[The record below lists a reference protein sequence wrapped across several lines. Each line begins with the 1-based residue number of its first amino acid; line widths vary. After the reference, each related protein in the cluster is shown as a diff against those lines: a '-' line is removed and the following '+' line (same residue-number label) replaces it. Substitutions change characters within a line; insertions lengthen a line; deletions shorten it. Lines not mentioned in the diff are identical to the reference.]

1 VSTAELVAGQCGL
14 VFAIFKE
21 PVHRVLADLGVV
33 APSDPIARDART
45 IAFLRRLE
53 LDPVEILGEAIV
65 AGAEGHVPLG
75 RQTGRR
81 WFLPIGSQ
89 SLLTVQ

>member
-1 VSTAELVAGQCGL
+1 LIAGQCGL
-14 VFAIFKE
+14 AFAILKE
-21 PVHRVLADLGVV
+21 PVHRVLADFGVV

-45 IAFLRRLE
+45 VAFLRRLD

-65 AGAEGHVPLG
+65 AGTAGHVPLA
-75 RQTGRR
+75 RHARRR

>member
-1 VSTAELVAGQCGL
+1 MVAGQCGL
-14 VFAIFKE
+14 AFAILKE

-33 APSDPIARDART
+33 APPDPIGRDART
-45 IAFLRRLE
+45 VAFLRRLE

-65 AGAEGHVPLG
+65 AGAAGHVPLT

-81 WFLPIGSQ
+81 WFRPIGSQ
-89 SLLTVQ
+89 RLLTVQ